1 MFQSDSRLVAV
12 LVAAAVLS
20 LVSTASASAQ
30 SRLRPYAGASLGSID
45 VDSDD
50 VDGRSA
56 SMGFVAGV
64 TVSRYVDLEFEA
76 GFPASGFTRTF
87 TGVLVYAPPPG
98 TPREDIERWG
108 VVSDSEWRR
117 EVRAVLSGVAII
129 HPAATGRVVPALV
142 AGVTAQ
148 RARRIHRTTPLV
160 IPAGID
166 PQSPAVVAHEERLD
180 QTIGAPTIG
189 GQLSIR
195 VTPRLYLVPD
205 VRYDYGSIG
214 DEINNALR
222 TSVRAI
228 WRF

>member
-1 MFQSDSRLVAV
+1 MSRADSRI
-12 LVAAAVLS
+12 AAVLAAT
-20 LVSTASASAQ
+20 VISTAISAASASAQ
-30 SRLRPYAGASLGSID
+30 DRFRPYAGASLGSIN

-56 SMGFVAGV
+56 APGIVAGL
-64 TVSRYVDLEFEA
+64 TVSRYVDMEFEA
-76 GFPASGFTRTF
+76 MFPTGSFTRTF
-87 TGVLVYAPPPG
+87 TGVLVYVPPPG
-98 TPREDIERWG
+98 TPREEVERWG

-117 EVRAVLSGVAII
+117 EIGAVLSGVAII

-148 RARRIHRTTPLV
+148 RVRKIFRTTPIG

-166 PQSPAVVAHEERLD
+166 PLNPAVAAREERHD
-180 QTIGAPTIG
+180 ETVSAPTIG
-189 GQLSIR
+189 GQVSIR
-195 VTPRLYLVPD
+195 VTPRLHVVPD

-222 TSVRAI
+222 ASVRAI
-228 WRF
+228 VRF